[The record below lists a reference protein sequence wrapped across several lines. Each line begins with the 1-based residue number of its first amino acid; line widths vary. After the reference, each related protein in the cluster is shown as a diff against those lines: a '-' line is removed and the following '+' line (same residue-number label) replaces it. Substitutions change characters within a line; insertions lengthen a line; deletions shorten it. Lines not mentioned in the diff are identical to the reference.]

1 MHSSVSPHVALF
13 PPHRII
19 LILILVAKA
28 SIQAEG
34 INDNTD
40 EDDKSNNNSSELTQL
55 SSAQLSG
62 VIITLLKLVQKL
74 YFFLIL

>member
-13 PPHRII
+13 PPHRI
-19 LILILVAKA
+19 ILILVAKA

-40 EDDKSNNNSSELTQL
+40 EDDKSDNNSSELTQL
-55 SSAQLSG
+55 SSDQLSG
-62 VIITLLKLVQKL
+62 VIIT
-74 YFFLIL
+74 

>member
-1 MHSSVSPHVALF
+1 MHSSVSPRVALF
-13 PPHRII
+13 PPHRIT

-55 SSAQLSG
+55 SSDQLSG
-62 VIITLLKLVQKL
+62 VIIT
-74 YFFLIL
+74 

>member
-1 MHSSVSPHVALF
+1 MHSSVSPRVALF

-40 EDDKSNNNSSELTQL
+40 EDDKSDNNSSELTQL
-55 SSAQLSG
+55 SSDQLSG
-62 VIITLLKLVQKL
+62 VIIT
-74 YFFLIL
+74 